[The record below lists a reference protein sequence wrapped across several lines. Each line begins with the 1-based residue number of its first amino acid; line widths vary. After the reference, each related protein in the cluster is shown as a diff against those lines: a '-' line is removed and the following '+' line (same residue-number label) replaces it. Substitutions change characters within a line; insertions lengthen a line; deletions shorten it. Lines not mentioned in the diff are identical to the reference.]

1 MFIYIY
7 MYIIYFQ
14 IEKKNIPDN
23 HTYFIEKYYSNII
36 NMSDEDITKQRE
48 VYYIFFRVLRMVLKI
63 YQDIH
68 INFQIMILN

>member
-1 MFIYIY
+1 

-14 IEKKNIPDN
+14 IEKKNIPDDQ
-23 HTYFIEKYYSNII
+23 TYFIEKYYSDII